1 MAKAMTKLL
10 SAPATEPITLVTTL
24 KALEPS
30 GNESASRSLCCS
42 SSLAQGSCSARSRSR
57 STASGSES
65 DSASACSAMLG
76 ATSQPRRPG
85 PAAGPQ
91 RMRPSKPCR
100 ATGCACSASSS
111 RRGSTRR
118 TGWTRTAARE
128 SRRPARRRCTAA
140 PQRPGRPPAPWRGW
154 RPACCRPAMLAWS
167 CLSPDEYKGYDRPRG
182 ALIQAFR

>member
-10 SAPATEPITLVTTL
+10 SARHRAHHLGHHAEGAGALRQRIRQPIALLQQLV
-24 KALEPS
+24 
-30 GNESASRSLCCS
+30 GR
-42 SSLAQGSCSARSRSR
+42 GSCSARSRSR

-111 RRGSTRR
+111 RRGSARR

-140 PQRPGRPPAPWRGW
+140 PRRQDGRLHHGAVGDLLVVVRRCWLGHASPQMSTRGTTDH
-154 RPACCRPAMLAWS
+154 A
-167 CLSPDEYKGYDRPRG
+167 
-182 ALIQAFR
+182 AL